1 MSLINPLFP
10 GVIFMTGNAK
20 KQIRRFVGT
29 AAVILLF
36 CGAST
41 FAVQEK
47 LSPLSDYQYKKD
59 FAQYDPIKKEAD
71 IQKRA
76 DLLIGF
82 IKEHPISKMLV
93 YAANDYMECVKP
105 SLAKNDFPKAIS
117 MLEALWTILP
127 TAKTV
132 QDAALPAG
140 VEDFLKDLLNTQKLT
155 ISSMAGAYYQ
165 SQNWPKAAEMVEK
178 LYEIAPDKAT
188 LPLLADI
195 YLKMQNYDK
204 YLACGQKILAE
215 FPMDQPQGYTTAL
228 QMAQVYIQK
237 QDVNSSID
245 LLSKVMDVYGDKLPP
260 NVQEPQWNATRAFAY
275 GVIASGVYAK
285 KDYPKAQELYA
296 KVAQFDSKRDD
307 AYYYLGMSKWQ
318 NKDPEGAI
326 DAFAKCV
333 ALNKATAKKAQQYM
347 EDLYKARHNNT
358 LDGLDQVLAKAK
370 SELGIN

>member
-10 GVIFMTGNAK
+10 GVTFMTGNAK
-20 KQIRRFVGT
+20 KHIRRFVGT

-47 LSPLSDYQYKKD
+47 VSPLSDYQYKKD

-76 DLLIGF
+76 DLLLGF
-82 IKEHPISKMLV
+82 VKEHPISRMLV

-117 MLEALWTILP
+117 MLEALWAVLP

-140 VEDFLKDLLNTQKLT
+140 AEDFLKDLLTAQKLT
-155 ISSMAGAYYQ
+155 ISSIAGAYYQ
-165 SQNWPKAAEMVEK
+165 SQNWPKAAETVEK
-178 LYEIAPDKAT
+178 LYELAPDKAT
-188 LPLLADI
+188 LPSLADI

-215 FPMDQPQGYTTAL
+215 FPLDQPQGYTTAI

-237 QDVNSSID
+237 QDVNSAID

-260 NVQEPQWNATRAFAY
+260 NTPEAQWNATRAFAY
-275 GVIASGVYAK
+275 NVIASGVYGK
-285 KDYPKAQELYA
+285 KDYPKAQELYEKAA
-296 KVAQFDSKRDD
+296 KFDPKNED
-307 AYYYLGMSKWQ
+307 AHYFIGMCKWQ
-318 NKDPEGAI
+318 SKDTEGAI
-326 DAFAKCV
+326 NSFAKCII
-333 ALNKATAKKAQQYM
+333 LNGQRAKRAQQNI
-347 EDLYKARHNNT
+347 EQLYKALHSDS
-358 LDGLDQVLAKAK
+358 LDGLDKVLANAK